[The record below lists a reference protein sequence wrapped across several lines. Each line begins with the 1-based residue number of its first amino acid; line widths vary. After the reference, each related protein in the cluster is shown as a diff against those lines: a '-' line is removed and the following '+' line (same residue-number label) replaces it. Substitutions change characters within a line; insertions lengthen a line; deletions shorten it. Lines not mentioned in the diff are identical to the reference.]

1 MRFKLKVMY
10 ARLLKLSGLF
20 VLIFFV
26 VPLALRTALYVLDP
40 SPDTD
45 SYANERA
52 DMTSTGL
59 LPLASSHPPARVL
72 LMSVPV
78 AGKRGQFI
86 SHSWIVFK
94 RKNARDWSRYDVLG
108 FAARDAAGVRKGQW
122 LGNSPTLNRYAA
134 DGHWFGR
141 RPVAIADVQGPN
153 AEMMIPKIENVI
165 QTYEAVA
172 GRYRFWPGPNSN
184 TFVAAISRAVPE
196 LGATLPPTAIGKD
209 FRSSA
214 FVGLTDSRTG
224 IEVGLLGILGAKI
237 GLIEGMEI
245 NLFGFIAGFDLV
257 QPGLKLPGFG
267 LIDFQASGIILFA
280 TLLGAAMLR
289 ALVIRRRSSRA
300 AKNSANVRE
309 PEYVGSRSD

>member
-1 MRFKLKVMY
+1 MN
-10 ARLLKLSGLF
+10 LLIGNAPITFGVSGTSTAPLNAIQTESHVRAPAGAVRDVVVF

-134 DGHWFGR
+134 AFPGR
-141 RPVAIADVQGPN
+141 H
-153 AEMMIPKIENVI
+153 
-165 QTYEAVA
+165 
-172 GRYRFWPGPNSN
+172 
-184 TFVAAISRAVPE
+184 
-196 LGATLPPTAIGKD
+196 
-209 FRSSA
+209 
-214 FVGLTDSRTG
+214 
-224 IEVGLLGILGAKI
+224 
-237 GLIEGMEI
+237 
-245 NLFGFIAGFDLV
+245 
-257 QPGLKLPGFG
+257 
-267 LIDFQASGIILFA
+267 
-280 TLLGAAMLR
+280 
-289 ALVIRRRSSRA
+289 RA
-300 AKNSANVRE
+300 ARHV
-309 PEYVGSRSD
+309 